1 MRKVEINL
9 KNTWEQADFEVFQIE
24 GLEHRMQALIEKVR
38 PKFEEFGHTYAA
50 FFSSKTGDEFY
61 PHVAKHARRSV
72 NPPKDSWVAFAPYKR
87 GYKALP
93 HFQIGLWKTHVFI
106 ILAVIYEAP
115 DKVQI
120 AERLLKKK
128 SLFKKMPQDFIISGD
143 HMSPEAFPLKNAHKE
158 LLPSLLGR
166 LKDVKKAEFIV
177 GRHIS
182 SEQAIEMTEEAFDI
196 FVEET
201 FEALLPIYNVM
212 LNKK

>member
-1 MRKVEINL
+1 VEINL
-9 KNTWEQADFEVFQIE
+9 KYTWEQADFEVFQIE

-38 PKFEEFGHTYAA
+38 PKFEAFGHTYASY
-50 FFSSKTGDEFY
+50 FSSNTGDEFY
-61 PHVAKHARRSV
+61 PHVARHARRSV

-87 GYKALP
+87 GYKAIP
-93 HFQIGLWKTHVFI
+93 HFQIGLWETHVFI

-128 SLFKKMPQDFIISGD
+128 SLFKQMPKDFIISGD

-166 LKDVKKAEFIV
+166 LRDVKKAEFIV
-177 GRHIS
+177 GRHLS
-182 SEQAIEMTEEAFDI
+182 SEQAVEMSEEAFDL

-212 LNKK
+212 VNKK